1 MGYVEAFARGT
12 WDYCDKCEKPT
23 PNAEGVLEYQDG
35 LAILFF
41 CKECGK

>member
-1 MGYVEAFARGT
+1 MGWVEAIKK

-23 PNAEGVLEYQDG
+23 PNAEGVFEYKDG